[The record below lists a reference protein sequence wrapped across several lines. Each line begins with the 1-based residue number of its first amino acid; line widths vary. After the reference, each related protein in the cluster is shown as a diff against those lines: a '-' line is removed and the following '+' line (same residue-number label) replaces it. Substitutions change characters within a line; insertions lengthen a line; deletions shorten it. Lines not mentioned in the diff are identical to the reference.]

1 MRQPSVVRGSV
12 RPFGL
17 LLLVAALLMAIFMLA
32 GPVTDQA
39 AAKGK
44 KAPRVTI
51 RTTEYGIPRI
61 LADNWRG
68 LGYGYG
74 FAIAKEQLC
83 TLADTYV
90 TVRGER
96 SRFFGGAAESPDGY
110 TNLQSDFY
118 WKRVRAEG
126 TVKKLLAKK
135 PPHGP
140 KPQIKQ
146 AMKGYVAGYNTYL
159 KRTGKA
165 KLPDPRCRGK
175 NWVRPITLSDAFHR
189 FYQLLALASSQPS
202 MDGIVEAQPPVSGA
216 SAESSA
222 GQAPRASAS
231 DFEDMDPFVGGLGS
245 NAIGLGS
252 QGTASGKGLLLGN
265 PHFPWYGS
273 ERFFQSQLTIP
284 GKVNVSGASLLG
296 VPLELIGHTRN
307 LAWSHTVSTAR
318 RFLVFEEKLVP
329 GKPTTYVID
338 GQEKEMKATTVK
350 VKDKDGP
357 DQSRTLYATEHGMMV
372 NSIQGTPLFEWT
384 NQRGYS
390 LYDVNAQNFR
400 MLNHFFDVN
409 RAQSTPALL
418 KILKKYQGIPWVN
431 TIASDSKGRALYADI
446 GAVPNASDERVAE
459 CNTGI
464 GAISWPSARLAVF
477 DGSRGECGMS
487 AKVKGAA
494 APGILPA
501 NAHPYQQ
508 RRDYVENSNDS
519 YWLTNV
525 KKPLEGF
532 DRIIG
537 EERIPQTERTR
548 LGHKMVNEVLGTG
561 KFNLAKLKALEFND
575 RVGSAEILAGPLV
588 AYCTASPDMM
598 GSSGV
603 VDVRA
608 ACTALANWDKRNTL
622 DSRGALLFQKFVEK
636 AFTSAQPVYS
646 EPFLHTDPIGSP
658 SGLNT
663 ANPDVARALA
673 DAVTDLNGQGIPLDA
688 RLGDHQYVVRNG
700 VKIPIHGGEFEPY
713 GAFNAVTGPWVDGK
727 GITDIVHGS
736 SFIIAADLRG
746 KKCPKV
752 STILTYSQSE
762 NPRSKHYADQTRLF
776 SKKGWVNDR
785 FCPAQQKKSPRLKVK
800 KFGGG
805 AKAARRGW

>member
-1 MRQPSVVRGSV
+1 MRQAPAVRV
-12 RPFGL
+12 LVHPL
-17 LLLVAALLMAIFMLA
+17 LLAVAAALAALALLGAALA
-32 GPVTDQA
+32 PAPAEG
-39 AAKGK
+39 

-61 LADNWRG
+61 LADSWRG
-68 LGYGYG
+68 VGYGYG
-74 FAIAKEQLC
+74 FAIAREQLC

-110 TNLQSDFY
+110 TNLQSDFF

-126 TVKKLLAKK
+126 TVEKLLAKR
-135 PPHGP
+135 PPNGP

-159 KRTGKA
+159 KRTGRA

-175 NWVRPITLSDAFHR
+175 AWVRPITVADAFHR

-202 MDGIVEAQPPVSGA
+202 MDGIVEAQPPLSGA
-216 SAESSA
+216 SADA
-222 GQAPRASAS
+222 GSDDPAAGASAE
-231 DFEDMDPFVGGLGS
+231 DFEGMGPFVGGLGS
-245 NAIGLGS
+245 NAVGLGS
-252 QGTASGKGLLLGN
+252 AGTASGRGLLLGN
-265 PHFPWYGS
+265 PHFPWHGS
-273 ERFFQSQLTIP
+273 ERFFQSQITIP
-284 GKVNVSGASLLG
+284 GKVNVSGASLIG

-318 RFLVFEEKLVP
+318 RFIVYQEKLVP
-329 GKPTTYVID
+329 GQPTKYIVD
-338 GQEKEMKATTVK
+338 GQQKEMKATTVT

-357 DQSRTLYATEHGMMV
+357 DQTRTLYSTEHGMMV
-372 NSIQGTPLFEWT
+372 NSIQGTPLFDWT
-384 NQRGYS
+384 ALRGYS

-418 KILKKYQGIPWVN
+418 KILKRYQGIPWVN
-431 TIASDSKGRALYADI
+431 TIASDSRGRALYADI
-446 GAVPNASDERVAE
+446 GAVPNATDERVAE
-459 CNTGI
+459 CNTGV

-477 DGSRGECGMS
+477 DGSRGECGMT
-487 AKVKGAA
+487 AKEPGAA

-501 NAHPYQQ
+501 TKQPYTQ

-519 YWLTNV
+519 YWLSNV
-525 KKPLEGF
+525 ERPLEGF

-548 LGHKMVNEVLGTG
+548 LGHKMVNEVLGSG
-561 KFNLAKLKALEFND
+561 KFTLAKLKAMEFND
-575 RVGSAEILAGPLV
+575 RVGSAEILVDPLV
-588 AYCTASPDMM
+588 AYCRTSPNMM
-598 GSSGV
+598 GSSGA
-603 VDVRA
+603 VDVAA
-608 ACTALANWDKRNTL
+608 ACDVLAGWDKRNTIE
-622 DSRGALLFQKFVEK
+622 SRGALLFQKFVEQ
-636 AFTSAQPVYS
+636 AFASTGPVYAD
-646 EPFLHTDPIGSP
+646 PFLYTDPIGTP

-663 ANPDVARALA
+663 ANPDVARAFA
-673 DAVTDLNGQGIPLDA
+673 DAVTDLTTQGIPLDA

-700 VKIPIHGGEFEPY
+700 KRIPIHGGEFEPY

-727 GITDIVHGS
+727 GIPEIVHGS

-746 KKCPKV
+746 KRCPRV

-762 NPRSKHYADQTRLF
+762 NPRSKHHADQTRLF
-776 SKKGWVNDR
+776 SKKRWVTDR
-785 FCPAQQKKSPRLKVK
+785 FCPGQQRKSPGLKVK
-800 KFGGG
+800 RFGGG